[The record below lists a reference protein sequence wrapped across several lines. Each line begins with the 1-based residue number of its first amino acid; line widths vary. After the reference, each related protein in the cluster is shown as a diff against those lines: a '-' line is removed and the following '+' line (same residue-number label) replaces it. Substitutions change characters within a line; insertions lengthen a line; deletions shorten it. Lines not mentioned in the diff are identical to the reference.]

1 MATTTN
7 KKPQAKPK
15 VQNTMKGKSV
25 GRRIADSLRGVVAA
39 IAGRPLMSALGFM
52 AILLLVLFFIGI
64 SILTPRSPGTEISFS
79 QAENLIATPNGVQQ
93 ATLLDQDARL
103 QLVTPT
109 GQQLWTAYPTSNAY
123 TSQLLTLLNKYKVS
137 TVVNGQPG
145 KVPLRFVV
153 QFLLPILILV
163 TGGTD

>member
-79 QAENLIATPNGVQQ
+79 QAENH
-93 ATLLDQDARL
+93 
-103 QLVTPT
+103 
-109 GQQLWTAYPTSNAY
+109 
-123 TSQLLTLLNKYKVS
+123 
-137 TVVNGQPG
+137 
-145 KVPLRFVV
+145 
-153 QFLLPILILV
+153 LLPSSPQA
-163 TGGTD
+163 